1 MCIRDRYTNA
11 YFGLAIEKIIS
22 RNYKEAIEILDKSK
36 MWPENL
42 GVGKP
47 YNPDERIQDYLIF
60 YCRENLG
67 DSSSKSYLSN
77 IIKYSEE
84 NINNSSAIHILG
96 YEAIK
101 IIEGEEASESF
112 INKLISKHKVDS
124 DEMKFI
130 VDYKRKGLPKNYKN
144 FDLLRKILLLK

>member
-1 MCIRDRYTNA
+1 MCIRDR
-11 YFGLAIEKIIS
+11 
-22 RNYKEAIEILDKSK
+22 
-36 MWPENL
+36 
-42 GVGKP
+42 
-47 YNPDERIQDYLIF
+47 DYLIF

-77 IIKYSEE
+77 IIKYSED

-101 IIEGEEASESF
+101 IIKGEEASESF